1 MKDKKLFYKEKRSA
15 LVKLIEHLDEIKNSQ
30 TVNKSILNELQ
41 VDNKNILKELDR
53 INRFLNKKL

>member
-1 MKDKKLFYKEKRSA
+1 MKDKNIFYKEKRSA
-15 LVKLIEHLDEIKNSQ
+15 LVKLMEHLDNIKNSQ
-30 TVNKSILNELQ
+30 KVNKSILNELQ